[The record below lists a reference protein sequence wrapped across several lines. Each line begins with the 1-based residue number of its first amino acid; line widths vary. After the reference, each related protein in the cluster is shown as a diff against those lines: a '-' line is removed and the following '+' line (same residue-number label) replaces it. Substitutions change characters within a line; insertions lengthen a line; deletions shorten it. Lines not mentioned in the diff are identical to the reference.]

1 MKLLKMKRL
10 RIYKTGYNIYL
21 LPTINYYHIT
31 RILEISFLKYTLKIS

>member
-21 LPTINYYHIT
+21 LPTINYYHVT
-31 RILEISFLKYTLKIS
+31 RVLEISFLTYTLKIS

>member
-21 LPTINYYHIT
+21 LPTINYYHVT